1 MLLSVVISFKN
12 EEENLPELI
21 RRTREALKGHCEHE
35 MVFVNDCSTDRSLE
49 ILREHL
55 SGGDIRIVNTSRSF
69 GHGPCLFAGL
79 RHAKGE
85 AVVYLDADLQDPPE
99 MIPQMLAEHK
109 NSFDVVLTVRKE
121 REGEVWLKKYITKK
135 AYRFLQHAA
144 KNIFVENAGD
154 FRLISRRVVDHLL
167 ALNERDGIYRGLV
180 SWVGFPTKTIEYVR
194 APRYRGTTHHGFFTG
209 VPARYFLNALVSFS
223 NYPIYLMMAF
233 GILVFAASF
242 GLLAMS
248 TIDQISFI
256 AAEKWIATMISVQVM
271 LMGIMFTAMGILGLY
286 VARIY
291 QQVRSR
297 PDYII
302 ESTEGFPAKENA
314 IPIAKRFS

>member
-21 RRTREALKGHCEHE
+21 RRTRESLKGQCEHE

-49 ILREHL
+49 ILREHMA
-55 SGGDIRIVNTSRSF
+55 GGDIRIINTSRSF

-79 RHAKGE
+79 RHAKGD

-99 MIPQMLAEHK
+99 MIPQMLAEFR
-109 NSFDVVLTVRKE
+109 NGYDVVLTVRKE

-167 ALNERDGIYRGLV
+167 ALDERDGIYRGLV
-180 SWVGFPTKTIEYVR
+180 SWVGFRTKTIEYIR
-194 APRYRGTTHHGFFTG
+194 APRYRGTSHHAFFTG

-223 NYPIYLMMAF
+223 NYPIYMMMAF
-233 GILVFAASF
+233 GVLIGGLSLLTAGLMAFDAAPFPVSDKPLAILVSLQLFLLGFLF
-242 GLLAMS
+242 GG
-248 TIDQISFI
+248 
-256 AAEKWIATMISVQVM
+256 
-271 LMGIMFTAMGILGLY
+271 MGVLGLY

-291 QQVRSR
+291 QQVRGR

-302 ESTEGFPAKENA
+302 ESLEGFAAKDA
-314 IPIAKRFS
+314 ARPIARVIS